1 MNVIAIDKLSRPLYE
16 AFGKVCAD
24 DDARVML
31 RYIYWDAE
39 KGNLVATNGKS
50 MLVCS
55 YSNLKDKLGTETK
68 VFTYQ
73 KGFLMEDDYLKK
85 QGLEYVKYERVI
97 PKWEHPERLGIYEFP
112 KKKSLSKDF
121 EPKYRHFM
129 MMEWVSVN
137 TQKIFTP
144 SLFDMIKPIAND
156 FTVCKWNKKADPIIL
171 SNDNETLQYVVMP
184 FRISE

>member
-1 MNVIAIDKLSRPLYE
+1 MNVIAIDKLSQPLYE

-24 DDARVML
+24 DDARAML

-55 YSNLKDKLGTETK
+55 YPNLKDKLGTETK

-85 QGLEYVKYERVI
+85 QGLEYVKYEKVV
-97 PKWEHPERLGIYEFP
+97 PNWGHPEKFGIYEFP
-112 KKKSLSKDF
+112 KKRSLSKDF

-129 MMEWVSVN
+129 VMEWVSVN
-137 TQKIFTP
+137 TGKIFTP
-144 SLFDMIKPIAND
+144 SLFDMIKSIAED
-156 FTVCKWNKKADPIIL
+156 FRICKWNKNVDMIML
-171 SNDNETLQYVVMP
+171 TNNDETLKYVVMP